1 MSPRAAR
8 RSKKS
13 SPADESETDFASL
26 SFDNSS
32 ANGDLVSVTTSA
44 RAFGIRA
51 ADSDGRRQ
59 GASML
64 INKMY
69 AWRGY
74 RSGFSVGE
82 RPDEMALVATDYHLG
97 TAIGTLTIRLDRDQG
112 LPADELYHAEVQRLR
127 ADGHRL
133 CEMVKFAIEGRVKS
147 IQLLGA
153 LFHVAFIYAY
163 RLQGCSDLLAEVT
176 PQHAI
181 FYRRLLHFQPFGE
194 EKLNPRVNTRGVLL
208 RLDLEYAAEQIRR
221 FGGQGS
227 AAFQASAYA
236 YAFSEKEERGVI
248 ERLRKVEQLPPPA

>member
-1 MSPRAAR
+1 MSKPALR
-8 RSKKS
+8 RTEITS
-13 SPADESETDFASL
+13 AGQDFETVLSSL
-26 SFDNSS
+26 SFDNSPE
-32 ANGDLVSVTTSA
+32 ADLATVKTS
-44 RAFGIRA
+44 RHAFGIRV
-51 ADSDGRRQ
+51 ADSEGQRQ

-74 RSGFSVGE
+74 RSGFTVGD
-82 RPDEMALVATDYHLG
+82 RPDEMTLIAADYHLG
-97 TAIGTLTIRLDRDQG
+97 TAIATLTIRMDGTDG
-112 LPADELYHAEVQRLR
+112 LPGDELYHSEVQRLR
-127 ADGHRL
+127 DEDRRI
-133 CEMVKFAIEGRVKS
+133 CEMIKFAIEGSIKS

-181 FYRRLLHFQPFGE
+181 FYRHLLHFERFGE

-208 RLDLEYAAEQIRR
+208 RLDLQHAAEQIRK

-227 AAFQASAYA
+227 AAFQTSAYA

-248 ERLRKVEQLPPPA
+248 ERLKRIEQSPPSA